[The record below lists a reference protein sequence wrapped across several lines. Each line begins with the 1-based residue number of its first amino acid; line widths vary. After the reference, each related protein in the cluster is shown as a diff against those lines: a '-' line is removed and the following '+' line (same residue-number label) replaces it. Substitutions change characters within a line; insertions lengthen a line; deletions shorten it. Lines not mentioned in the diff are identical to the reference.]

1 MSLSIGKFIFQQL
14 SGVTTQ
20 VNALVLPKDV
30 TKPYIVY
37 HRMSVTP
44 EDSRD
49 GTAYDVTQVQIDVV
63 TNDYVRSIEI
73 AEQVRAIFEYKNFTF
88 GDMNINCGAL
98 VSADEIAFES
108 VDAISYVQ
116 TVVLEFQTQTS

>member
-1 MSLSIGKFIFQQL
+1 MAAPESKTE
-14 SGVTTQ
+14 V
-20 VNALVLPKDV
+20 
-30 TKPYIVY
+30 
-37 HRMSVTP
+37 

-49 GTAYDVTQVQIDVV
+49 GTAYDVTQVQIDIV
-63 TNDYVRSIEI
+63 TNDYVKSIDL

-88 GDMNINCGAL
+88 GNMNINCNAL

-116 TVVLEFQTQTS
+116 TIVLSFNTQTI

>member
-1 MSLSIGKFIFQQL
+1 MSLSIGKFIYQQL

-37 HRMSVTP
+37 HRMSVAT
-44 EDSRD
+44 EYTSS
-49 GTAYDVTQVQIDVV
+49 GTAFDATQVQIDVV
-63 TNDYVRSIEI
+63 TPDYVKSIDL
-73 AEQVRAIFEYKNFTF
+73 AEQVRGIFEYKSFTF
-88 GDMNINCGAL
+88 GNMNITCDAL

-108 VDAISYVQ
+108 ADAISYVQ
-116 TVVLEFQTQTS
+116 TIVLQFNTQNS